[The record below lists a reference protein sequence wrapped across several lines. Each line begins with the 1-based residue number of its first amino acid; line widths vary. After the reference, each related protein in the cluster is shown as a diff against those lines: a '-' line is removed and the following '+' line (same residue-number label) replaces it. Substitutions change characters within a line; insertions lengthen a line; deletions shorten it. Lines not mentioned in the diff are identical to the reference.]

1 MLEGALLSEYRLFH
15 SATLMLQAD
24 LNITVG
30 LILRKKFDFAG
41 EREVRGAKKLCLF
54 CRLAFYIRYLS
65 RSWLVWEILSSDE
78 GCFLPFE
85 PFSFQS
91 SCSNPP
97 FENLIDGKNQSS
109 HLLYF

>member
-15 SATLMLQAD
+15 AATLVLQAD

-30 LILRKKFDFAG
+30 LILSKKFDFAG
-41 EREVRGAKKLCLF
+41 ERKVRGAKKLRLF

-65 RSWLVWEILSSDE
+65 RSWLVGDILSGDK
-78 GCFLPFE
+78 GFFLPSE
-85 PFSFQS
+85 PCTFHS
-91 SCSNPP
+91 SCLNPP